1 MISVTILTKDSE
13 KWIGEVLEALRA
25 FDEVLIY
32 DTGSTDRTMEFA
44 SRFQNVSLYQGPFE
58 GFGPTHNRA
67 SALAR
72 HDWILSI
79 DSDEVMTDAL
89 REEIEALTL
98 DPGSVYSFPRQNTYH
113 GKWIRGCGWHPDRV
127 FRLYH
132 RKETRFTNDKVHEK
146 VIIEGKRRIDL
157 QHAVQHYPYETTEDF
172 LRKMQSYSTLFAK
185 QNRGKRKA
193 GVFKALLRGAY
204 TFFKNYLLQRGVFCG
219 AEGFVIAVYNAN
231 TTFYKYL
238 KLAEANRSLAQE
250 RADGRRKKK
259 GVAQSPASPSGTPR
273 SPVDDPLSS

>member
-32 DTGSTDRTMEFA
+32 DTGSTDRTMDIVSEY
-44 SRFQNVSLYQGPFE
+44 QNVSLYQGPFE

-79 DSDEVMTDAL
+79 DSDEVLTDAL
-89 REEIEALTL
+89 KEEIENLTL
-98 DPGSVYSFPRQNTYH
+98 DPGSVYSFPRQNTYN
-113 GKWIRGCGWHPDRV
+113 GKWIRWCGWHPDRV

-132 RKETRFTNDKVHEK
+132 RKETRFTNDEVHEK
-146 VIIEGKRRIDL
+146 VITEGKRRIDL
-157 QHAVQHYPYETTEDF
+157 QHAVKHYPYETTEDF

-185 QNRGKRKA
+185 QNQGKKKA
-193 GVFKALLRGAY
+193 SVFKALLRGVY
-204 TFFKNYLLQRGVFCG
+204 TFFKNYVLQRGVFGG
-219 AEGFVIAVYNAN
+219 AEGLIIAVYNAN

-238 KLAEANRSLAQE
+238 KLTEANRSLAEE
-250 RADGRRKKK
+250 RADGLTKKK
-259 GVAQSPASPSGTPR
+259 GVAQSLASPSGTPR